1 MTSFLEL
8 VLGSTDQPGQFE
20 VRVVRSAAGET
31 PVRVFSLDTETL
43 IRRRRE
49 LENAVLA
56 SSTTTRRALPESEH
70 AIREV
75 GEALFAALFGGP
87 VYGRYEASLAT
98 AQERGEPLRV
108 VLHVDAPELAALPWE
123 AMFDPE
129 HQGYLCQR
137 EPLVRQVPAPS
148 PVAPLPVAGALRILA
163 IVAGP
168 EGLPHLDAQEEQR
181 RLMEALAEPL
191 ADGRVTVRWAT
202 TGTWRDVQ
210 SALLN
215 GVWHVVHF
223 IGHGGYNAETDEGV
237 LAMVGPDG
245 RKDLVGASRFAVLLS
260 EAEPSPR
267 LIVLNSCGSGESGTR
282 DLFSSTGAALARSGV
297 SAVVG
302 MQYAVTDQ
310 AALEFSR
317 GFYTALAGGRGVD
330 QAVRSGRV
338 AIRGISD
345 YTLEWVTPLLYLR
358 GDETHLFDLSQVQSD
373 SSSDTGEVPPAP
385 DTPVTVPTQVLED
398 PEVAVGLVAPADA
411 AISVGVADAL
421 EPRLLPRAPA
431 SEVSERSAAPEDDH
445 RDIPVAQQTV
455 HTPWIRR
462 RRRALAVSLAVI
474 VLAVGAVVLG
484 LYPSR
489 GHAPPTHSGQ
499 LLPGAELGPNK
510 TLYSPNGQFRLVMQA
525 SDGNLVIEE
534 SPSWRPLSA
543 IDVTGHPRAYAWMQP
558 AGNLV
563 VYPHGTGPPS
573 PGGVPTALWYSSSG
587 GAFLVPGALLVLQN
601 SGDLVVARPSGHAIL
616 CAVCGQ
622 RPAWPFPPARAVP
635 MTVASSA
642 LGPPV
647 RPAPRPPP
655 RPAVGR
661 PPPWTGASRVPNPE
675 HDETSL
681 VDRKGSVT

>member
-1 MTSFLEL
+1 M
-8 VLGSTDQPGQFE
+8 
-20 VRVVRSAAGET
+20 RSAAGET

-191 ADGRVTVRWAT
+191 AEGRVTVRWAT

-210 SALLN
+210 GALLN

-267 LIVLNSCGSGESGTR
+267 LIVLNSCGSGESGTQR
-282 DLFSSTGAALARSGV
+282 PVLEHRGRPGAKWGQRRRRH
-297 SAVVG
+297 AV
-302 MQYAVTDQ
+302 
-310 AALEFSR
+310 R
-317 GFYTALAGGRGVD
+317 RH
-330 QAVRSGRV
+330 RSGRPRV
-338 AIRGISD
+338 FPG
-345 YTLEWVTPLLYLR
+345 LL
-358 GDETHLFDLSQVQSD
+358 H
-373 SSSDTGEVPPAP
+373 
-385 DTPVTVPTQVLED
+385 
-398 PEVAVGLVAPADA
+398 
-411 AISVGVADAL
+411 
-421 EPRLLPRAPA
+421 
-431 SEVSERSAAPEDDH
+431 RS
-445 RDIPVAQQTV
+445 
-455 HTPWIRR
+455 
-462 RRRALAVSLAVI
+462 RRRARGRPGRAERTSGHPGHQRLHPGVGHTFALPPRRRDPSVRPQP
-474 VLAVGAVVLG
+474 GAV
-484 LYPSR
+484 
-489 GHAPPTHSGQ
+489 
-499 LLPGAELGPNK
+499 
-510 TLYSPNGQFRLVMQA
+510 RLVI
-525 SDGNLVIEE
+525 GH
-534 SPSWRPLSA
+534 RRGT
-543 IDVTGHPRAYAWMQP
+543 TGSRHAGHRAD
-558 AGNLV
+558 
-563 VYPHGTGPPS
+563 
-573 PGGVPTALWYSSSG
+573 SG
-587 GAFLVPGALLVLQN
+587 
-601 SGDLVVARPSGHAIL
+601 S
-616 CAVCGQ
+616 
-622 RPAWPFPPARAVP
+622 
-635 MTVASSA
+635 
-642 LGPPV
+642 
-647 RPAPRPPP
+647 
-655 RPAVGR
+655 
-661 PPPWTGASRVPNPE
+661 
-675 HDETSL
+675 
-681 VDRKGSVT
+681 